1 MSAVLFESR
10 ADLLKNIDI
19 QWQRLALLVMLT
31 VILSTLGA
39 IGIAKSITQP
49 IKNLVSQVKSIT
61 KGRFSGHVA
70 VSGSQELDQL
80 STEFNDMTEAIISRE
95 QQISFQA
102 FHDPLTH
109 LPNRNSLINAIEKRI
124 NTKHDFLLIQLCLLR
139 VEEITDTLG
148 YQASDVVIN
157 EVASQIV
164 NTELGC
170 DSYHLGGENFV
181 LILNSQDVKTLI
193 LSLQKTLEVDCI
205 FENISLHMQYAFGVV
220 LSEQHTYCSAS
231 DLLQKSGVAMQRAKK
246 DKTLFQIYDPIFAQN
261 AVERLF
267 LTNSLKHAIEHDE
280 LVLHYQPKL
289 SLNTMTISHVEALV
303 RWQHP
308 EKGLIPPDSFISIA
322 EKTGQIDA
330 LTRWVTQQAFSDYA
344 NWRFNGIETNIAIN
358 ISAENLLDKS
368 YSDYIIAL
376 KKAHNLPEN
385 AITLEVTED
394 AVVADPKRATE
405 ILCYLRNNGF
415 KISVDDYG
423 TGYSSLAQLKQL
435 PVQELKIDRSFVQ
448 HLAQNE
454 YDKIIV
460 SSTIELA
467 HKMGLS
473 VVAEGVED
481 ETTLNWLQS
490 KGCQLA
496 QGYLISRPLPSKAF
510 IRWIETTDYLIQ
522 KRQIQC

>member
-1 MSAVLFESR
+1 
-10 ADLLKNIDI
+10 
-19 QWQRLALLVMLT
+19 
-31 VILSTLGA
+31 
-39 IGIAKSITQP
+39 
-49 IKNLVSQVKSIT
+49 
-61 KGRFSGHVA
+61 
-70 VSGSQELDQL
+70 
-80 STEFNDMTEAIISRE
+80 
-95 QQISFQA
+95 
-102 FHDPLTH
+102 
-109 LPNRNSLINAIEKRI
+109 
-124 NTKHDFLLIQLCLLR
+124 
-139 VEEITDTLG
+139 
-148 YQASDVVIN
+148 
-157 EVASQIV
+157 
-164 NTELGC
+164 
-170 DSYHLGGENFV
+170 
-181 LILNSQDVKTLI
+181 
-193 LSLQKTLEVDCI
+193 
-205 FENISLHMQYAFGVV
+205 
-220 LSEQHTYCSAS
+220 
-231 DLLQKSGVAMQRAKK
+231 MQRAKK